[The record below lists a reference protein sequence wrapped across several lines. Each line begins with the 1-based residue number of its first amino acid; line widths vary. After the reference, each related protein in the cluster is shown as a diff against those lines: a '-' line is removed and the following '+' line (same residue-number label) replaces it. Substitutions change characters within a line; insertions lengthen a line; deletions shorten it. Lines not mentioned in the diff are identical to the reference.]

1 MAIPENPL
9 PKIERL
15 IAAPITRRGW
25 SDRTAALSARL
36 ELVRNRQQPGGLVVA
51 FLGSSGA
58 GKSSLLNAIAGRDL
72 APVGATRPTTRRAT
86 VYCGQDA
93 LPSQALLEALG
104 HPPVQTATGALG
116 LVLLDLPDVDSVEEE
131 NRRYTERAL
140 LHAHVV
146 LLVTTPESQADAA
159 VRAFIKRRASDYR
172 WAVVSNKKD
181 RHREARDALLA
192 DLRGALSDAGVSPDR
207 LFETSVAPGTPA
219 EGVAAVTAWVWETAA
234 KSPEIREALGLDQR
248 RRLLEAGEA
257 AVRWLESVRSNAV
270 IAAAREEMPA
280 LREAVREAAAPMA
293 ADPVL
298 RAMVAMRLTWPY
310 PRPFGVLWELA
321 DAVRMLPHRLLSLS
335 IARDDRAANA
345 LVSGLAGVE
354 AERAVSGALDR
365 FRARIGDAAWE
376 QQWTAE
382 ARESLPSGGWPELR
396 RSLAAETEAALA
408 DQEVVRP
415 ARLLWLRYNLLPVLL
430 LLVWLAHAV
439 VMHLAAGF
447 AGDPHRVFEGIPS
460 NEILF
465 VLLVALP
472 LALLLQGR
480 VVPKR
485 ASFAAVRTREVLT
498 RAEGRAVEKLVE
510 EARSAAAAQDAPVDR
525 ALREWREASSV
536 AVAVPVRAGEPAPRA
551 TLH

>member
-1 MAIPENPL
+1 MTQIPENPL
-9 PKIERL
+9 PKLERL
-15 IAAPITRRGW
+15 VAAPIDRRGW
-25 SDRTAALSARL
+25 PDRAAALAARMD
-36 ELVRNRQQPGGLVVA
+36 LVRNRQQPGGLVVA

-86 VYCGQDA
+86 VHCGQDA
-93 LPSQALLEALG
+93 LPSQALLDALG
-104 HPPVQTATGALG
+104 NPPVQTAAGALG

-131 NRRYTERAL
+131 NRLYTERAL

-146 LLVTTPESQADAA
+146 LLVTTPESQADAS
-159 VRAFIKRRASDYR
+159 VREFIRRRAGDYR

-181 RHREARDALLA
+181 RHLEAREALLA
-192 DLRGALSDAGVSPDR
+192 DLRGALADAGVTPDR
-207 LFETSVAPGTPA
+207 LFETSVAPGTPP
-219 EGVAAVTAWVWETAA
+219 EGVDAVRAWVWETAA
-234 KSPEIREALGLDQR
+234 KSPEIRAALGLDQR
-248 RRLLEAGEA
+248 RRLLDEGEA
-257 AVRWLESVRSNAV
+257 TVRWLESVRSNAV
-270 IAAAREEMPA
+270 IAAAREEAPA
-280 LREAVREAAAPMA
+280 LREAVQAAAAPMA

-335 IARDDRAANA
+335 IARDDRAGNA

-376 QQWTAE
+376 HEWTE
-382 ARESLPSGGWPELR
+382 DGRTSLPAGGWPELR
-396 RSLAAETEAALA
+396 RSLATETEAALA
-408 DQEVVRP
+408 DQKVVRP

-439 VMHLAAGF
+439 SMHLAAGF
-447 AGDPHRVFEGIPS
+447 AENPHRLFEGIPS

-472 LALLLQGR
+472 LSLLMQGR

-485 ASFAAVRTREVLT
+485 AAFAAARTREVLT
-498 RAEGRAVEKLVE
+498 RAEGRAVDKMVE
-510 EARSAAAAQDAPVDR
+510 ETRAAAAAQDAPIDR
-525 ALREWREASSV
+525 ALREWRDPA
-536 AVAVPVRAGEPAPRA
+536 AAGPPVSPAEPGARL